1 MAGVVHHLTRRY
13 VAISYQY
20 ALLMG
25 KPLLLVR
32 IPTMYQLRCTKKSQD
47 LLGLKAQDLSEVD
60 SESHVLGNWYMHTFT
75 QERRKC
81 LFFMEE
87 KTLMSFILV
96 GFRKSESK
104 YFHEAFKSGLLNLL
118 ELENA
123 PREILASFENAPA
136 AIGFTKTDS
145 RKLVGHM
152 NEKMSLFQDFIHA
165 EGGFEHCDLSEITA
179 TINRMPQRQLGWAL
193 SVEALN
199 DLFN

>member
-1 MAGVVHHLTRRY
+1 
-13 VAISYQY
+13 
-20 ALLMG
+20 
-25 KPLLLVR
+25 
-32 IPTMYQLRCTKKSQD
+32 MYQLRCTKKSQD
-47 LLGLKAQDLSEVD
+47 LLGFKAHDLSEVE

-104 YFHEAFKSGLLNLL
+104 YFDEAFKGGLLNLL
-118 ELENA
+118 ALENA
-123 PREILASFENAPA
+123 PNEVITSFENAPA
-136 AIGFTKTDS
+136 AIRFTKTDS

-152 NEKMSLFQDFIHA
+152 NEKMSLFQDFVYA
-165 EGGFEHCDLSEITA
+165 DGGFERCDLAEITA
-179 TINRMPQRQLGWAL
+179 KINRMPQRQLGWAL